1 MFDELHVIL
10 LMIIFILVGFISY
23 KNSDVNNN
31 KIYNDIESNSNSSS
45 NIFPNNSYSD
55 KPITVYKMEY
65 RSRNAS
71 L

>member
-23 KNSDVNNN
+23 KNLDVKNN
-31 KIYNDIESNSNSSS
+31 KIHNDIESNSD
-45 NIFPNNSYSD
+45 IFPNNSYSD

>member
-10 LMIIFILVGFISY
+10 LLIIFILVGFISY
-23 KNSDVNNN
+23 KNSDVKNN
-31 KIYNDIESNSNSSS
+31 KIYHDIESNSD
-45 NIFPNNSYSD
+45 IFPNNSHPD

>member
-23 KNSDVNNN
+23 KNLDVKNN
-31 KIYNDIESNSNSSS
+31 KIHNDIESNSNS